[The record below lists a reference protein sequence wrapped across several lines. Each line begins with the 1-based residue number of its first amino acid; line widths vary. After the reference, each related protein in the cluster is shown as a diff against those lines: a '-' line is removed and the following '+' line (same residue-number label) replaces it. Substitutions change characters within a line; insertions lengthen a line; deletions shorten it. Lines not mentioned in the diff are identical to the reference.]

1 MKDRVSYNCQ
11 MVVNIGNYES
21 VRISAGLE
29 SDVESDETVESAM
42 ERIKAVVKKQV
53 EKDVRVISAKKN
65 N

>member
-1 MKDRVSYNCQ
+1 MKDRVSYNRQ